1 VHLTNHCI
9 AETHPDFGKFEPTN
23 EMFYTEF
30 AAYLDGARRPPPA
43 TFFWAALGRQRHAR
57 GRARVR

>member
-57 GRARVR
+57 GGRG